1 MICSLGINFTR
12 GFMFKFNILPIMM
25 ISIFSSGISAAEE
38 GTLVFNE
45 RDSSWG
51 YPFVSI
57 SNSTQHNVSGRVEFA
72 ACFQST
78 YVTHVGQTWTDDERG
93 ICLVTKITA
102 VVATDDGNVEA
113 RPYVST
119 GTSYSSYAVIYR
131 NGNYEVTRVT
141 N

>member
-1 MICSLGINFTR
+1 
-12 GFMFKFNILPIMM
+12 MFRFNIFFI
-25 ISIFSSGISAAEE
+25 IIFSIFSFGACGAQE

-45 RDSSWG
+45 NDSSWG

-93 ICLVTKITA
+93 VCLVTKITA
-102 VVATDDGNVEA
+102 VVATNDGNVEA

-119 GTSYSSYAVIYR
+119 GTSYSNYAVIYR

>member
-1 MICSLGINFTR
+1 MSG
-12 GFMFKFNILPIMM
+12 FNIFFIT
-25 ISIFSSGISAAEE
+25 IFSIISFTTFAAEE
-38 GTLVFNE
+38 GILVFNE
-45 RDSSWG
+45 NDSSWG
-51 YPFVSI
+51 YPYVSI

-78 YVTHVGQTWTDDERG
+78 YVTHIGQTWTDDERG

-102 VVATDDGNVEA
+102 VVATDDGNIEA
-113 RPYVST
+113 KPYVST
-119 GTSYSSYAVIYR
+119 GTSYSNYVVIYR